1 VRVDAVSRTVHLL
14 QYLVDERTDA
24 PEPLLCL
31 NKVLCGV
38 PPAVP
43 VDRAIEMTARER
55 ELCDS
60 LLAGVIEHWTI
71 IKQTSVAGLRETF
84 LQREG
89 RLDRPPTGWRLRVQR
104 RTVDVLLDHIPW
116 TVSTI
121 AHSWMPEPLYVTW

>member
-1 VRVDAVSRTVHLL
+1 
-14 QYLVDERTDA
+14 
-24 PEPLLCL
+24 
-31 NKVLCGV
+31 
-38 PPAVP
+38 
-43 VDRAIEMTARER
+43 
-55 ELCDS
+55 
-60 LLAGVIEHWTI
+60 VIEHWTI

-89 RLDRPPTGWRLRVQR
+89 RLDRPPAGWRLRVQR